1 MINYS
6 DSHQVSTIMQNH
18 LMMGSPVQQQQSAGI
33 SKEDDEISL
42 STYFGI
48 LYDSRWMI
56 AKIALVFTILGAAYA
71 FLVKPVYESTM
82 LIHVEEENPNKQSKN
97 MLGEISSMIDTK
109 TAAISEME
117 LLTSRLVIA
126 RAVENLRLNIQA
138 QPKYFPLIGSWLA
151 RRSDQLSN
159 PGILGFGGYAW
170 GAEKIDVPVF
180 NVPDWLKNRE
190 FVVTAGEDGAYR
202 LSENEYDIV
211 LSGRVGK
218 PLEVDTTDGS
228 ILLRIDQ
235 LDAKPGAQFILS
247 SIAEL
252 SAIESLQ
259 KSMTVAE
266 KSKQSGIIGVTI
278 AGTDPLLVTRILGQ
292 IGQEYVKQNVARK
305 LEEAEKSLTFLD
317 QKLPALK
324 QQLHLSENEYN
335 KFRNQHG
342 TVDVAEEGKLSLQQ
356 SSAAKT
362 KRMELLQKRAEL
374 MTTFTAE
381 HSLVK
386 GIDKQL
392 GQINGEIN
400 TIAGHIKKL
409 PMIEQELLRLNR
421 DVKVNTDLYAGLLNT
436 AQQLRLIKAGKV
448 SNVRLVDTPMVPTQ
462 PSWPNR
468 PKVIAF
474 AAIAGLFMGI
484 IGAFV
489 RKSLNGKIDDPQR
502 IENMLGS
509 RVVYATI
516 PHSEAQEKLYKQIGT
531 KSPVVPLLAHVAP
544 HDVAVESLRSFRT
557 ALQFSMSSF
566 KNNIVMI
573 TGATAGLGK
582 SFVNVNFAAVMA
594 AAGKK
599 VLLIDA
605 DFRNGNLQQY
615 FGVRRQGGLS
625 EVINGELAPRQAI
638 HHGVTGNIDFLATGN
653 LPPNPSELLLDS
665 NFSSMLESIAKEYD
679 LVLIDTAP
687 VLPVSDALI
696 IGTQVGAVFILTRA
710 GLNTEAEINETIKR
724 LNQSGISPKGILF
737 NDLQMRPGRYGYGYG
752 KYPQLQRA

>member
-1 MINYS
+1 MINNS
-6 DSHQVSTIMQNH
+6 DLHQVPAILQNN
-18 LMMGSPVQQQQSAGI
+18 MMVGSPLQQPPAGLPQE
-33 SKEDDEISL
+33 EDEVSL
-42 STYFGI
+42 STYLGI

-56 AKIALVFTILGAAYA
+56 AKIVLVFAVLGAVYS
-71 FLVKPVYESTM
+71 FIVKPVYEATM

-109 TAAISEME
+109 AAAISEME
-117 LLTSRLVIA
+117 LLTSRLVISK
-126 RAVENLRLNIQA
+126 AVENLRLHIQA
-138 QPKYFPLIGSWLA
+138 QPKYFPVIGSWLA
-151 RRSDQLSN
+151 HRNDYLSK

-180 NVPDWLKNRE
+180 TVPDALKNTE
-190 FVVTAGEDGAYR
+190 FTITAEKDGGFR
-202 LSENEYDIV
+202 LSDNEGVISFSSKV
-211 LSGRVGK
+211 GRNVEADTPLGK
-218 PLEVDTTDGS
+218 LY
-228 ILLRIDQ
+228 LRIDQ
-235 LDAKPGAQFILS
+235 IDAHPGAQFTLRNIS
-247 SIAEL
+247 EL

-259 KSMTVAE
+259 KSLTVAE
-266 KSKQSGIIGVTI
+266 KNKQSGIIGVTL
-278 AGTDPLLVTRILGQ
+278 AGNDPIFVTSILNQ

-305 LEEAEKSLTFLD
+305 LEEAEKSLAFLD
-317 QKLPALK
+317 QKLPVLK
-324 QQLHLSENEYN
+324 QQLQQSEGEYN
-335 KFRNQHG
+335 KFRNEHG
-342 TVDVAEEGKLSLQQ
+342 TVDVAEEAKLSLQQ
-356 SSAAKT
+356 SAAAKT

-392 GQINGEIN
+392 GQVNSEIN
-400 TIAGHIKKL
+400 QIAGHIKKL
-409 PMIEQELLRLNR
+409 PMIEQEMLRLGR

-436 AQQLRLIKAGKV
+436 AQQLKLIKAGKV
-448 SNVRLVDTPMVPTQ
+448 SNVRLVDAPMVPTS

-468 PKVIAF
+468 PKIIVF
-474 AAIAGLFMGI
+474 AIIAGLS
-484 IGAFV
+484 IGVVAAFV

-502 IENMLGS
+502 IETMLGS

-516 PHSEAQEKLYKQIGT
+516 PHSEAQEKLYKQIGP
-531 KSPVVPLLAHVAP
+531 KSPAVPVLAHVAP

-557 ALQFSMSSF
+557 ALQFSMSGF
-566 KNNIVMI
+566 RNNIVMI

-594 AAGKK
+594 AAGKR

-625 EVINGELAPRQAI
+625 EVICGDLTPAQAI
-638 HHGVTGNIDFLATGN
+638 HRGVAGNFDFLSTGS
-653 LPPNPSELLLDS
+653 LPPTPSELLLHV
-665 NFSSMLESIAKEYD
+665 NFGDMLENVSKEYD

-687 VLPVSDALI
+687 VLPVSDAQI
-696 IGTQVGAVFILTRA
+696 IGTHAGAVFILTRA
-710 GLNTEAEINETIKR
+710 GVNTEAEINETIKR

-752 KYPQLQRA
+752 KYHQLQRA